1 MIFNLLSN
9 AVKFS
14 PAGGSVDVAATRV
27 NRVVSVSVVD
37 TGPGIAAEDLRQSSR
52 FPQGALTVASRQILV
67 VETTTRT

>member
-37 TGPGIAAEDLRQSSR
+37 TGP
-52 FPQGALTVASRQILV
+52 ALPPRISDSLHASR
-67 VETTTRT
+67 RAP